1 MADALERRLADP
13 SSLVLEITESVVMAD
28 ADAAIDRLG
37 ELKALGVRLAI
48 DDFGTGYS
56 SLGYLRR
63 LPVDTLKVDRSLI
76 AGVDDDRDA
85 LSLAEMVLR
94 LGRTFRLETIAEG
107 VERESQARALRGV
120 GFELAQG
127 YHYSRP
133 IPPEAV
139 VGILRGARREHGIAE
154 PAATLARLT
163 AAATLPRT

>member
-1 MADALERRLADP
+1 
-13 SSLVLEITESVVMAD
+13 
-28 ADAAIDRLG
+28 
-37 ELKALGVRLAI
+37 VRLAI

-63 LPVDTLKVDRSLI
+63 LPVDILKVDRSLI

-107 VERESQARALRGV
+107 VERESQARALRRV
-120 GFELAQG
+120 GFDFAQG

-139 VGILRGARREHGIAE
+139 VGMVRGAHRGQGTAE
-154 PAATLARLT
+154 PVTRIARL
-163 AAATLPRT
+163 AAAGPLHGT